1 VRVGSGHRGSRAAR
15 WVTDVSAVHRFLG
28 ALAPPEAG
36 EADASVSAGTATSGR
51 HE

>member
-1 VRVGSGHRGSRAAR
+1 VGSGHRGSRAAR

-36 EADASVSAGTATSGR
+36 EGEGSAAATATAAGSGR